1 MIDTEEIIHRHCAGN
16 SELEQLL
23 LQHSRDVA
31 RRALQVADRHPELG
45 LNREFLLE
53 AAMLHDIGITLVDA
67 PGIHCHGTEPYIR
80 HGLMG
85 GQILRQEGLPMHARA
100 AERHTGTGITRE
112 AIEKQGLPLPPA
124 DYVPETLEEQVVC
137 YADKFFSKSHPE
149 HEKTFD
155 EALRSLWK
163 FGPECAATMERW
175 REQFD

>member
-45 LNREFLLE
+45 LNREFLQE

-67 PGIHCHGTEPYIR
+67 LGIHCHGTEPYIR

-85 GQILRQEGLPMHARA
+85 GKILRQEGLPMHARV

-112 AIEKQGLPLPPA
+112 AIEKQGLPLPLV

-163 FGPECAATMERW
+163 FGPECVATMERW

>member
-1 MIDTEEIIHRHCAGN
+1 
-16 SELEQLL
+16 
-23 LQHSRDVA
+23 
-31 RRALQVADRHPELG
+31 
-45 LNREFLLE
+45 
-53 AAMLHDIGITLVDA
+53 
-67 PGIHCHGTEPYIR
+67 
-80 HGLMG
+80 
-85 GQILRQEGLPMHARA
+85 MHARV

-112 AIEKQGLPLPPA
+112 AMEKQGLPLPPA

-163 FGPECAATMERW
+163 FGSECAATMERW

>member
-31 RRALQVADRHPELG
+31 RRALQVAGRHPELG
-45 LNREFLLE
+45 LNREFLQE

-85 GQILRQEGLPMHARA
+85 G
-100 AERHTGTGITRE
+100 
-112 AIEKQGLPLPPA
+112 
-124 DYVPETLEEQVVC
+124 
-137 YADKFFSKSHPE
+137 
-149 HEKTFD
+149 
-155 EALRSLWK
+155 
-163 FGPECAATMERW
+163 
-175 REQFD
+175 